1 MNENEII
8 TNLWIGNRNTAK
20 NDTFLNM
27 YKIELIVNATKDIPF
42 INETGRIKNVRIPV
56 DDHPNDSE
64 TLYKF
69 LDVIA
74 DTIHRYLN
82 ADKAVLVH
90 CHAGIQRSATI
101 VASYLM
107 KYGGLMADDAIK
119 AIKSKRKVCFTP
131 SANFR
136 YQLIQYQH
144 TL

>member
-8 TNLWIGNRNTAK
+8 TNLWIGNKLTAT
-20 NDTFLNM
+20 NPSFLHLHN
-27 YKIELIVNATKDIPF
+27 IELVVNATKDVKF
-42 INETGRIKNVRIPV
+42 GDESGKIKNIRIPV

-82 ADKAVLVH
+82 SDKAVLVH
-90 CHAGIQRSATI
+90 CFAGMQRSATV

-136 YQLIQYQH
+136 YQLIQFQH
-144 TL
+144 TF